1 MSDAHAATQREEQTF
16 RVFEGEP
23 HYIDGYTPSS
33 LDSQHS
39 SLQRSSTWLGMG
51 FILTSL
57 AGLGKWKHLRYHRR
71 SVGHFLPGPWIRS
84 HLLRAPSLPRLRGC
98 HRPQA
103 LKRCPYIVGPEQS
116 DSVISG
122 VTGTSKN
129 NRRRVPSG
137 MWRRLLGFGW
147 GLREGGRR

>member
-57 AGLGKWKHLRYHRR
+57 AGLGAFVFGLSSSIAGTQENGSTYAIIGA
-71 SVGHFLPGPWIRS
+71 VL
-84 HLLRAPSLPRLRGC
+84 A
-98 HRPQA
+98 
-103 LKRCPYIVGPEQS
+103 
-116 DSVISG
+116 ISCL
-122 VTGTSKN
+122 V
-129 NRRRVPSG
+129 
-137 MWRRLLGFGW
+137 LGFG
-147 GLREGGRR
+147 LIYYGRRLYRAYVAATGRKH